1 MKQSFFLVITLVAT
15 LVLTACGG
23 QESAEQTVVDMPT
36 PIPTYTP
43 QAVIDASQEGAPV
56 PTPEAEATEK
66 PSDEAASA
74 GETTAA
80 AAGQAE
86 ETPTAEATATEE
98 PTAKATVT
106 EETPTAAET
115 PTAEATATE
124 EPTAEAIATEEPT
137 AEVTATEEPT
147 AEVTVTEEPTA
158 EVTATEEPKAEVTAT
173 EEPTAEATAI
183 EEPTAE
189 PTPTEA
195 AAEAAAADPLAG
207 LPAGVAAA
215 MADADPGR
223 GEQLTLQ
230 NGCTGCHSLDPDVTM
245 VGPTWHNLA
254 ETAANRI
261 EGQSAAEY
269 LYHSIT
275 DPNAY
280 VVEGFPP
287 NVMLQNYADILSDQ
301 DLADLITY
309 LLNAEQ

>member
-1 MKQSFFLVITLVAT
+1 MKQSLFLVIALVAT

-56 PTPEAEATEK
+56 PTLEAEATEK
-66 PSDEAASA
+66 PSDETASA

-86 ETPTAEATATEE
+86 ETPTAEI
-98 PTAKATVT
+98 
-106 EETPTAAET
+106 
-115 PTAEATATE
+115 TATE
-124 EPTAEAIATEEPT
+124 EPTAEATATEEPT

-147 AEVTVTEEPTA
+147 AEVTATEEPTA
-158 EVTATEEPKAEVTAT
+158 EVTATEGPTAEVTAT
-173 EEPTAEATAI
+173 EEPTAEAIATEEPTTEATAT

-195 AAEAAAADPLAG
+195 APEAAADPLAG

-230 NGCTGCHSLDPDVTM
+230 NGCTGCHSLDPDATM

-287 NVMLQNYADILSDQ
+287 NVMPQNYADILSDQ